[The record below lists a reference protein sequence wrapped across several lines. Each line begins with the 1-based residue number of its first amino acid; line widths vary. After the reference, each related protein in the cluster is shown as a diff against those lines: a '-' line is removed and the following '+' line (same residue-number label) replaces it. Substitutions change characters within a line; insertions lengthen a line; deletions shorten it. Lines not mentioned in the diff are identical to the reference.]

1 MYFCGVIRK
10 LLAEMENFEDRLKN
24 IVEKYWDNFNQK
36 SYGQESEETDV
47 LMEAFGISQEI
58 KQENKQ
64 YWGRELGMCWQLLVT
79 EVFQHFC
86 DNFSPAQKFGADEP
100 VDLFVGLEAIDTKY
114 RVGSGDSGTLKKFK
128 QYGKM
133 LEEKGFTPVL
143 LFLRTDNLPAA
154 INACESGGWNI
165 YMGDESFQ
173 FIEQRTGFNLKDWL
187 LELKENGDFFINR

>member
-1 MYFCGVIRK
+1 
-10 LLAEMENFEDRLKN
+10 MESFEDKLKH
-24 IVEKYWDNFNQK
+24 IFERYWDNFNQK
-36 SYGQESEETDV
+36 SYGLESEETDI
-47 LMEAFGISQEI
+47 LMEAFGISQEM

-86 DNFSPAQKFGADEP
+86 DNFSPAKKFGADEP
-100 VDLFVGLEAIDTKY
+100 ADLFVGLEAIDTKY
-114 RVGSGDSGTLKKFK
+114 RIGSGDSGTLKKFK

-133 LEEKGFTPVL
+133 LEENGFTPIL

-154 INACESGGWNI
+154 VSACESGGWNI